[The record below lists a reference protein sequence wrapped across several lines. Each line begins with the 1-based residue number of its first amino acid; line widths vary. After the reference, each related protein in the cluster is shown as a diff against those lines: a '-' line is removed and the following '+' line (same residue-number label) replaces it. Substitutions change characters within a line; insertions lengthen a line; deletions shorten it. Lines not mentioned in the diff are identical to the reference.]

1 VYSRSDF
8 TKSTRFLPLYVS
20 ALQQIIPLSAVSVT
34 STSIRPEFKSSNHH
48 TPSIRFQYFKLHQ
61 HVFTLIP
68 EHPDMT
74 RPSQNQSGR
83 SKPENRSL
91 KSRQFKGI
99 RMRKWGKWVSEIRMP
114 KSTGRLWLGSYD
126 TPEKAARAYD
136 FAVYCLRGSKAK
148 LNFPHTPPKI
158 PCISSLSPPQIQA
171 SAAKFASEEFR
182 LPLKDDAA
190 FSSSGSG
197 SEAECSN
204 TFGRSQRSSG
214 SLRKTTQRSHCGSSS
229 EAECGNDEQ
238 EKGSAFGDS
247 VLLSKDNT
255 AFSSSSSSSEAE
267 CGNNEQEN
275 WAEKGSA
282 FWDSILLESLESGKS
297 PNLTDFPPLDESL
310 EYFGVHLELTE
321 SLG

>member
-1 VYSRSDF
+1 
-8 TKSTRFLPLYVS
+8 
-20 ALQQIIPLSAVSVT
+20 
-34 STSIRPEFKSSNHH
+34 
-48 TPSIRFQYFKLHQ
+48 
-61 HVFTLIP
+61 
-68 EHPDMT
+68 MT
-74 RPSQNQSGR
+74 RPSQNQNGR

-158 PCISSLSPPQIQA
+158 HCTSSLSPPQIRA
-171 SAAKFASEEFR
+171 SAAKFAAEEFR
-182 LPLKDDAA
+182 QLSEGDTA
-190 FSSSGSG
+190 FSS
-197 SEAECSN
+197 
-204 TFGRSQRSSG
+204 
-214 SLRKTTQRSHCGSSS
+214 CGSSS

-238 EKGSAFGDS
+238 EKGSAFWDS

-255 AFSSSSSSSEAE
+255 AFSSSCSSLEAE
-267 CGNNEQEN
+267 CGDNEQEN

-297 PNLTDFPPLDESL
+297 PNLNDFPPLDESL
-310 EYFGVHLELTE
+310 DYFGVHL
-321 SLG
+321 